1 MQTRPHIVTSN
12 MRSLISLCLRHWMT
26 NMTTISEF
34 EFDRPT
40 SAAQA
45 VERAASILRSVG
57 VDPHQIGIWLLRQ
70 HGKFDATHFNVY
82 EDACELV
89 EWLTTQPK
97 RPQEFVETAL
107 LATVDMLTATQ
118 IGKMLAQQSTD
129 ITHPP
134 SAQQINQALEQ
145 LNFHSRDDKKVW
157 QLTKLGQ
164 QYGRLISLTDEQD
177 RTRLQVRWLPTVL
190 DRLAPLFVSC

>member
-1 MQTRPHIVTSN
+1 M
-12 MRSLISLCLRHWMT
+12 
-26 NMTTISEF
+26 TISEF

-45 VERAASILRSVG
+45 IERAASILRSVG

-89 EWLTTQPK
+89 EWLTTQPQ
-97 RPQEFVETAL
+97 PQQTTNLPLSAS
-107 LATVDMLTATQ
+107 ATTLTATQ
-118 IGKMLAQQSTD
+118 VGQMLAERYAD
-129 ITHPP
+129 IVHPP
-134 SAQQINQALEQ
+134 SAQQINQALER
-145 LNFHSRDDKKVW
+145 LDFHSRNDKKVW

-164 QYGRLISLTDEQD
+164 QYGRILNVTDEQD

-190 DRLAPLFVSC
+190 DRLAPLFSVI